1 MATENTDL
9 TLPDNFFDA
18 NESKVTDSIENKEST
33 NLVLPDNFLNEKKP
47 IQDYNTLSNILY
59 NPIDNDD
66 VDYDLFPELREVFDS
81 KIVKKIASTKG
92 FNDKESQLVADL
104 SQTTLFSN
112 IDRIIDLEEKNKNL
126 LQKNKKEKN
135 KENQTEDLCIVM
147 LHLLFYLW
155 LM

>member
-18 NESKVTDSIENKEST
+18 NESKVTDSIENKESN
-33 NLVLPDNFLNEKKP
+33 NLVLPDNFLDEKKP
-47 IQDYNTLSNILY
+47 IQDYDTLSNILY

-81 KIVKKIASTKG
+81 NIIKEIASTKG

-112 IDRIIDLEEKNKNL
+112 IDRIIDLEEENKNL
-126 LQKNKKEKN
+126 LQKKQKREEQRKPNRRF
-135 KENQTEDLCIVM
+135 M
-147 LHLLFYLW
+147 
-155 LM
+155 